1 MSAEY
6 GESNYVPD
14 HTAVYAGSFDP
25 MTNGH
30 LDLVER
36 ASPLF
41 GTLVVAVGV
50 NRRKPAAFPLDERL
64 QMLRE
69 VTGHLPNVRVDSFEG
84 LLVQY
89 ATSIGAR
96 VIVRGLRAVGDFEYE
111 MQQVLMNKRLC
122 PEVETVLLITSSQ
135 YSFLSSSLVKEVALL
150 GGDLRGLV
158 PEPVERRLR
167 LLRADGGGEGATASH
182 LLVQV
187 QPGALELIP

>member
-41 GTLVVAVGV
+41 GMLVVAVGV

-167 LLRADGGGEGATASH
+167 LLRADGGG
-182 LLVQV
+182 
-187 QPGALELIP
+187 